1 MAEFFLETTVDKF
14 IFRVATDRLY
24 SSDGIWVLEQDGGK
38 RVRLGVTDYQQ
49 QRNGDVAFV
58 HLHDVGTSLA
68 INDEFAEVETI
79 KATVSLPSPVA
90 GSMVGINGELELT
103 PELVNQEPYG
113 KGWLAELETTNWPTD
128 RAKLLD
134 AETYLSV
141 MRSQA
146 EEELKKL

>member
-1 MAEFFLETTVDKF
+1 MPDFLETTVDKF
-14 IFRVATDRLY
+14 IFRVATDRRY
-24 SSDGIWVLEQDGGK
+24 SSDGIWLLEEDGGK
-38 RVRLGVTDYQQ
+38 RVRLGVTDYEQ

-58 HLHDVGTSLA
+58 HLRDVSTSVA
-68 INDEFAEVETI
+68 VNDEFAEVETI
-79 KATVSLPSPVA
+79 KATVSLPSPAA
-90 GSMVGINGELELT
+90 GSVVDINGELELT
-103 PELVNQEPYG
+103 PEVVNQEPYG
-113 KGWLAELETTNWPTD
+113 RGWLLVLETTDWLTD